1 MRNTLRSF
9 LRDGVGRKR
18 DEGARWRLGKRGDR
32 INAMFCTKREMAKN
46 DIIKRYLLSC
56 FMLRYRYIF
65 LLVFIFFS
73 LTTFRFNFKNCV
85 TTAKGFHSSSL
96 FLKHYLWV

>member
-1 MRNTLRSF
+1 MKAQ
-9 LRDGVGRKR
+9 DGGSEKEETALTRCF
-18 DEGARWRLGKRGDR
+18 A
-32 INAMFCTKREMAKN
+32 AKREMAKN

-56 FMLRYRYIF
+56 FMLVRYRYIF

-73 LTTFRFNFKNCV
+73 LATFRFNFKNCV

>member
-32 INAMFCTKREMAKN
+32 INAMFCSGTRDGKE
-46 DIIKRYLLSC
+46 RY
-56 FMLRYRYIF
+56 Y
-65 LLVFIFFS
+65 
-73 LTTFRFNFKNCV
+73 
-85 TTAKGFHSSSL
+85 
-96 FLKHYLWV
+96 

>member
-1 MRNTLRSF
+1 MKAQ
-9 LRDGVGRKR
+9 DGGSEKEETALTRCFAA
-18 DEGARWRLGKRGDR
+18 E
-32 INAMFCTKREMAKN
+32 REMAKN

-73 LTTFRFNFKNCV
+73 LTTFRSNFKNCV
-85 TTAKGFHSSSL
+85 TTVKGFHSGSL
-96 FLKHYLWV
+96 FFKHYLEV